1 MAETATRRVKPA
13 PDRRVRWPDGRL
25 LDVQGEAVPSADPYW
40 IRRLADE
47 DVVEVPAR
55 APAKAAPATKED

>member
-25 LDVQGEAVPSADPYW
+25 LAADGEAVPANDPYW
-40 IRRLADE
+40 IRRLHDE
-47 DVVEVPAR
+47 DVVDAPPAR
-55 APAKAAPATKED
+55 AAAPKKED